1 MKETL
6 RTDTFVKYSRNC
18 DAESCVIFDLDDTIA
33 RYCKIK
39 RLSRCHEFEPMQ
51 EQLGLALEAQGSG
64 IAVVIASARPEW
76 TVKGT
81 FTWLE
86 THGLTPSAV
95 YLRNRKH
102 LDYAPHELK
111 EGMLR
116 DIQTRYQ
123 IESFFDDAPLTVEM
137 AKGLGINATFVS
149 GNESYWEAKA
159 EAMGWAV

>member
-1 MKETL
+1 MDTL
-6 RTDTFVKYSRNC
+6 RTDTFVRYTFPC
-18 DAESCVIFDLDDTIA
+18 DRERCVIFDLDDTLA
-33 RYCKIK
+33 RYCKTR
-39 RLSRCHEFEPMQ
+39 RLTKCHEFEPMQ
-51 EQLGLALEAQGSG
+51 EQLALAHEAQGSG

-95 YLRNRKH
+95 YLRNRQH
-102 LDYAPHELK
+102 LSYAPHELK

-116 DIQTRYQ
+116 DIQNRYQ

-137 AKGLGINATFVS
+137 ARSLGINAIFVS

-159 EAMGWAV
+159 EKEGWSV